1 MKKRRILK
9 WLAGVAGVLSIAF
22 LALVLILPRLVDSEA
37 AKEKIRLVLSEKTG
51 GSFAFDKIDFL
62 WLPRPAVVIRGV
74 KISIA
79 EHSAATIQSVR
90 VQPSIVALAAGR
102 WALARVVLEKPAVAA
117 RLAEWPDKPLSAE
130 EIEKTIRGWLAAL
143 LTPGP
148 RLVVRIDNGSAEIAI
163 GKRPPV
169 SIKNLDA
176 QLVGLR
182 NEVEIEI
189 AARSNLWDK
198 LRVEGK
204 ITGDKLV
211 TDGTISIERIRLREA
226 MASLL
231 PRPLEYVEGGEV
243 NLALRLASAGMRKI
257 AVQVDG
263 SLPSLAL
270 ARGGAKAVVEARRLK
285 GTVTYDNGGIRV
297 VIERLDLVSPNV
309 GGSEDAAGA
318 SDDAI
323 LHPISIR
330 KGTFDYQEG
339 KISLAGLTGTFGRSS
354 FSGLAGQVKNDAQ
367 RNFEISAGSL
377 SLDLE
382 EFKDFLLRYEAH
394 RKTFAGVKSARGRLN
409 VASLFV
415 AGPLDDPAEWN
426 FSAAGSV
433 ESLSVNHASLP
444 APLTVAR
451 ARFAATPAK
460 LTLSDAETEILDA
473 RLTVGGSLEKSQ
485 KAPLTLDAAATG
497 VVGAQMKE
505 WLGRQAGLPEQLA
518 LRAPLK
524 VGAGRVRWSEGG
536 DLSFIGNFTVANG
549 PKVSVD
555 AVRSRQAVTVRELTL
570 EDGAQRARMALKVE
584 KDEFNLS
591 FKGAV
596 DQAMLNKIF
605 QSLPLPGGFLQG
617 DFEARGS
624 LKQPQRFFARGK
636 LEGKNLVVPLKKKP
650 AVVESFLL
658 EAGAGG
664 VTIRSAALRWQD
676 SRLLLSGKL
685 GAEKEAIRV
694 DMDISADRLA
704 WDAMSEAMGREDDKR
719 ADQGAKTMPMP
730 VILGTV
736 RLKTDS
742 FTFEHFNLS
751 PLRMTAD
758 ISSSGI
764 RAEIAQGVACGI
776 TATGRVGIAG
786 KEIELDVQL
795 SATEAQL
802 EPTTICLSG
811 KQQDIKGIYSLKA
824 RIAGRGDR
832 ERLLPSLKGNFEL
845 SARDGEF
852 VHSPTMDATFDY
864 LNATGDFKVAFPD
877 LNKQTFPYRRLSVKG
892 AIDGEN
898 IVTDEFII
906 EASPYTITGQARLDL
921 RLRQI
926 DAKGLV
932 SVAMSTNQVIR
943 SIPVIGAI
951 IGGSLVGIPVRVTGS
966 IDRPDVTYL
975 SAADVGTEL
984 LNMPTRIL
992 GIPLETMKLFTP
1004 SQPQPGKE

>member
-9 WLAGVAGVLSIAF
+9 WLAVVAGLLSIVL

-37 AKEKIRLVLSEKTG
+37 AKEKIRLLLSEKTG

-74 KISIA
+74 KVSLA

-90 VQPSIVALAAGR
+90 VQPSIVALVAGR
-102 WALARVVLEKPAVAA
+102 WALARVVLERPAV
-117 RLAEWPDKPLSAE
+117 RLAERPDKPLNLDE
-130 EIEKTIRGWLAAL
+130 MDKNIRALLAAL
-143 LTPGP
+143 SGGGE
-148 RLVVRIDNGSAEIAI
+148 RWVVAIDNGSVEIAI
-163 GKRPPV
+163 GEKLSV
-169 SIKNLDA
+169 AIKDLDA
-176 QLVGLR
+176 QLAGFGDEL
-182 NEVEIEI
+182 EVKL
-189 AARSNLWDK
+189 AARSDLWDK

-204 ITGDKLV
+204 I
-211 TDGTISIERIRLREA
+211 A
-226 MASLL
+226 
-231 PRPLEYVEGGEV
+231 
-243 NLALRLASAGMRKI
+243 
-257 AVQVDG
+257 
-263 SLPSLAL
+263 
-270 ARGGAKAVVEARRLK
+270 
-285 GTVTYDNGGIRV
+285 
-297 VIERLDLVSPNV
+297 
-309 GGSEDAAGA
+309 
-318 SDDAI
+318 
-323 LHPISIR
+323 
-330 KGTFDYQEG
+330 YQER
-339 KISLAGLTGTFGRSS
+339 KISLTDLTGTVGRSS
-354 FSGLAGQVKNDAQ
+354 FSGLAVQVKNDAQ
-367 RNFEISAGSL
+367 RNFAISAGSL

-382 EFKDFLLRYEAH
+382 ESRDFLLRIEAP
-394 RKTFAGVKSARGRLN
+394 RKIFAGVKSARGRLD

-415 AGPLDDPAEWN
+415 TGPLHDPAQWN
-426 FSAAGSV
+426 FRAAGSV

-473 RLTVGGSLEKSQ
+473 RLTVGGSLEKSP

-536 DLSFIGNFTVANG
+536 DLSFIGNFTVADG

-555 AVRSRQAVTVRELTL
+555 AVRSRQAVTVRELTF
-570 EDGAQRARMALKVE
+570 EDGAQRARMALKAE

-605 QSLPLPGGFLQG
+605 QSSPLQGSFLQG

-624 LKQPQRFFARGK
+624 MKQPQRFFARGR

-676 SRLLLSGKL
+676 SRLSLSGKL
-685 GAEKEAIRV
+685 GLEKEAVRV

-704 WDAMSEAMGREDDKR
+704 WDAISEAVGREGDR
-719 ADQGAKTMPMP
+719 RGDQGAKTVPMP
-730 VILGTV
+730 AILGTV
-736 RLKTDS
+736 RLKAES
-742 FTFEHFNLS
+742 FTFEGFNLS
-751 PLRMTAD
+751 PLRMTAA
-758 ISSSGI
+758 ISSSGM
-764 RAEIAQGVACGI
+764 RAEIAEGVACGI
-776 TATGRVGIAG
+776 KATGRVGIAG
-786 KEIELDVQL
+786 NEIDLDIQL
-795 SATEAQL
+795 AATEAQL

-811 KQQDIKGIYSLKA
+811 KQHDVKGTYSLKA

-832 ERLLPSLKGNFEL
+832 ERLLPSLKGDFEL

-852 VHSPTMDATFDY
+852 VRSPTMDATFDY

-877 LNKQTFPYRRLSVKG
+877 LNRQTFPYRRLSVKG
-892 AIDGEN
+892 KIDGEN
-898 IVTDEFII
+898 IVNDEIII
-906 EASPYTITGQARLDL
+906 EASPYTIAGQGRLDL
-921 RLRQI
+921 KRRQI

-932 SVAMSTNQVIR
+932 SVAMSTNQVIQR
-943 SIPVIGAI
+943 IPVIGAI
-951 IGGSLVGIPVRVTGS
+951 VGGSLVGIPVRVTGS
-966 IDRPDVTYL
+966 FDRPDITYL